1 MDELIALVRSL
12 HKKIDSLHEEI
23 EELKSQ
29 QRPVSS
35 KDYTFT
41 LQKTTGK
48 EFSKWMSDIVINAS
62 DIETILEKSSKN
74 SIKVDKN
81 YFDLLEKIKSSDSLN
96 VFSSYKNVIYI
107 YKNKKWITMRKEET
121 EMLQGKLQT
130 KIRECFRTMVKNKD
144 SILQKES
151 IKELSY
157 MEQRNKIS
165 QISAVSHT
173 IFRNDFYKILINHT
187 EC

>member
-1 MDELIALVRSL
+1 MDELLDLVRSL
-12 HKKIDSLHEEI
+12 HEKIDSLHEEI
-23 EELKSQ
+23 EELKRQ

-48 EFSKWMSDIVINAS
+48 EFSKWISDIVINAS

-81 YFDLLEKIKSSDSLN
+81 YLDLLEKIKSSDSLN
-96 VFSSYKNVIYI
+96 VFSNSKNVIYI
-107 YKNKKWITMRKEET
+107 YKNNKWVTMRKEET
-121 EMLQGKLQT
+121 EMLKSKLQT

-144 SILQKES
+144 SILQKDS
-151 IKELSY
+151 IKELCY

-173 IFRNDFYKILINHT
+173 IFRNDLYKILINHT
-187 EC
+187 E